1 MIVFC
6 TDATG
11 RQDRAQPLMVSNLR
25 MARQWAHG
33 YNGYCRSLSADPLKL
48 HQLPLFLVVPKL
60 LLLAF
65 TSGNSKSSPNI
76 ASIYTT
82 NQCLD
87 ERRGVWKQQLVTTY
101 GNYSLFQKSPRA
113 PLLLDFR
120 PKSASANALP
130 HCLVAV
136 LPYSGVAGR

>member
-101 GNYSLFQKSPRA
+101 GNYLEIILCFRNHLE
-113 PLLLDFR
+113 LLCSSTSGPNQHR
-120 PKSASANALP
+120 RT
-130 HCLVAV
+130 HCRIAW
-136 LPYSGVAGR
+136 